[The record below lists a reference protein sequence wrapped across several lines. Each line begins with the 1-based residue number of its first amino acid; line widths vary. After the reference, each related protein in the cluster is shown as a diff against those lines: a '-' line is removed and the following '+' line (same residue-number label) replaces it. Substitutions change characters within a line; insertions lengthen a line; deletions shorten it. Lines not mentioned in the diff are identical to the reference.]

1 MGVRY
6 KSVPVQWTEKLMQQK
21 LQSYRSTA
29 RYVLQNLYVFGW
41 ESDILFLSRTGFWT
55 EIEIKISRAD
65 FKADLKNKA
74 GKHSALT
81 DPSVMTKPN
90 QFFYAVP
97 EGLLT
102 PEEIPEYAG
111 LLTVGQR
118 WQNARTVKPAP
129 WLHRQKTSPENLGLT
144 DKFYFN
150 MLSAKREALEAQT
163 VAQELTDAYNQG
175 YSKARTDTVQAVL
188 QVAAADCP
196 YRSDGTDG
204 RIRCAQL
211 GIERYDICRQG
222 LCSYLG
228 DLEEKIL
235 QQFSR

>member
-1 MGVRY
+1 MGVRH
-6 KSVPVQWTEKLMQQK
+6 KTAPVQWTEKLMQQK

-41 ESDILFLSRTGFWT
+41 ESDILFLSHTGFWT

-65 FKADLKNKA
+65 FKVDLKNKA

-196 YRSDGTDG
+196 YRSDGADG

-211 GIERYDICRQG
+211 GIERYGICRQG

>member
-1 MGVRY
+1 MGVRH
-6 KSVPVQWTEKLMQQK
+6 KTGPVRWTEKLMQQK
-21 LQSYRSTA
+21 LQTYRTTA

-74 GKHSALT
+74 GKHSALA
-81 DPSVMTKPN
+81 DPSVMAKPN

-97 EGLLT
+97 EGLVT

-111 LLTVGQR
+111 LLTVGQQ
-118 WQNARTVKPAP
+118 WQSARTVKPAP
-129 WLHRQKTSPENLGLT
+129 WLHRQKTSPESLGLT

-150 MLSAKREALEAQT
+150 MLAAKREALEAQA

-175 YSKARTDTVQAVL
+175 YSKARTEAVQAIL
-188 QVAAADCP
+188 QVAADNCP
-196 YRSDGTDG
+196 YRSDGTEG
-204 RIRCAQL
+204 RIRCGQL
-211 GIERYDICRQG
+211 GIERYGVCRQG
-222 LCSYLG
+222 LCPYLG
-228 DLEEKIL
+228 DLEEKVL
-235 QQFSR
+235 RQFPH

>member
-1 MGVRY
+1 MGVRH
-6 KSVPVQWTEKLMQQK
+6 KTGPVRWTEKLMQQK
-21 LQSYRSTA
+21 LQNYRTTA

-74 GKHSALT
+74 GKHSALA

-97 EGLLT
+97 EGLVT

-111 LLTVGQR
+111 LLTVGQQ
-118 WQNARTVKPAP
+118 WQSARTVKPAP
-129 WLHRQKTSPENLGLT
+129 WLHRQKTSPESLGLT

-150 MLSAKREALEAQT
+150 MLAAKREAIEAQA

-175 YSKARTDTVQAVL
+175 YSKARTEAVQAIL
-188 QVAAADCP
+188 QVAADDCP
-196 YRSDGTDG
+196 YRSDGTEG
-204 RIRCAQL
+204 RIRCGQL
-211 GIERYDICRQG
+211 CIERYGVCRQG
-222 LCSYLG
+222 LCPYLG
-228 DLEEKIL
+228 DLEEKVL
-235 QQFSR
+235 RQFSR

>member
-1 MGVRY
+1 MGVRH
-6 KSVPVQWTEKLMQQK
+6 KTGTVRWTEKLMQQK
-21 LQSYRSTA
+21 LQTYRITA

-74 GKHSALT
+74 GKHSALA

-97 EGLLT
+97 EGLVT

-111 LLTVGQR
+111 LLTVGQQ
-118 WQNARTVKPAP
+118 WQSARTVKPAP
-129 WLHRQKTSPENLGLT
+129 WLHRQKTSPESLGLT

-150 MLSAKREALEAQT
+150 MLAAKREAIEAQA

-175 YSKARTDTVQAVL
+175 YSKARTEAVQAIL
-188 QVAAADCP
+188 QVAADDCP
-196 YRSDGTDG
+196 YRSDGTEG
-204 RIRCAQL
+204 RIRCGQL
-211 GIERYDICRQG
+211 CIERYGVCRQG
-222 LCSYLG
+222 LCPYLG
-228 DLEEKIL
+228 DLEEKVL
-235 QQFSR
+235 RQFPH

>member
-1 MGVRY
+1 MGVRH
-6 KSVPVQWTEKLMQQK
+6 KTGPVRWTEKLMQQK
-21 LQSYRSTA
+21 LQTYRTTA

-74 GKHSALT
+74 GKHSALA

-97 EGLLT
+97 EGLVT

-111 LLTVGQR
+111 LLTVGQQ
-118 WQNARTVKPAP
+118 WQSARTVKPAP
-129 WLHRQKTSPENLGLT
+129 WLHRQKTSPESLGLT

-150 MLSAKREALEAQT
+150 MLAAKREAIEAQA

-175 YSKARTDTVQAVL
+175 HSKARTEAVQAIL
-188 QVAAADCP
+188 QVAADDCP
-196 YRSDGTDG
+196 YRSDGTEG
-204 RIRCAQL
+204 RIRCGQL
-211 GIERYDICRQG
+211 GIERYGICRQG
-222 LCSYLG
+222 LCPYLG
-228 DLEEKIL
+228 DLEEKVL
-235 QQFSR
+235 RQFPH